1 MCTQGAEPAMDWAY
15 DVQHFLRIL
24 SISMQNAFNQPIDNW
39 DESECECRAGSL
51 NFSERT
57 CAGVRST

>member
-1 MCTQGAEPAMDWAY
+1 MDWAY
-15 DVQHFLRIL
+15 DVQHFLRTL